1 MKRRW
6 PPDEAYVDEVF
17 SRLARGMPE
26 PKTELNWTTP
36 FELVAAVALSAQAT
50 DVGVNKA
57 TARLFVAANTPAAML
72 ALGEAG
78 VTPFIASIGLYRNK
92 AKNLVA
98 MSRILVEQ
106 HGGEVPLTRP
116 ELQALPGVGRKTA
129 SVVLNELEIEPAIAV
144 DTHVFRVSHR
154 LGLANAKTPDKVED
168 QLHRVVPTEWL
179 AKAHHWLILHGRYVC
194 TARKPNCAGCVLND
208 ICPSRAGLET
218 NPSPSPGRRG
228 LERPSAARRP
238 VARKGEG

>member
-6 PPDEAYVDEVF
+6 PPDEAYVEEVF
-17 SRLARGMPE
+17 TRLARGMPE
-26 PKTELNWTTP
+26 PKTELNWSTP
-36 FELVAAVALSAQAT
+36 FELVSAVALSAQAT
-50 DVGVNKA
+50 DVGVNRA
-57 TARLFVAANTPAAML
+57 TAKLFAAANTPEAIL

-98 MSRILVEQ
+98 MSRILVDQ
-106 HGGEVPLTRP
+106 HGGEVPLTRA

-168 QLHRVVPTEWL
+168 QLHRVVQAEWL
-179 AKAHHWLILHGRYVC
+179 AKAHHWLILHGRSVC

-208 ICPSRAGLET
+208 ICPARAGLD
-218 NPSPSPGRRG
+218 
-228 LERPSAARRP
+228 
-238 VARKGEG
+238 VA

>member
-6 PPDEAYVDEVF
+6 PPDEAYVEEVF
-17 SRLARGMPE
+17 TRLARGMPE
-26 PKTELNWTTP
+26 PKTELNWSTP
-36 FELVAAVALSAQAT
+36 FELVSAVALSAQAT
-50 DVGVNKA
+50 DVGVNRA
-57 TARLFVAANTPAAML
+57 TAKLFAAANTPEAIL

-98 MSRILVEQ
+98 MSRILVDQ
-106 HGGEVPLTRP
+106 HGGEVPLTRA

-168 QLHRVVPTEWL
+168 QLHRVVPSEWL

-208 ICPSRAGLET
+208 ICPARAGLD
-218 NPSPSPGRRG
+218 
-228 LERPSAARRP
+228 
-238 VARKGEG
+238 VA

>member
-6 PPDEAYVDEVF
+6 PPDEAYVEEVF

-57 TARLFVAANTPAAML
+57 TAKLFAAANTPAAIV

-92 AKNLVA
+92 ARNLVA

-106 HGGEVPLTRP
+106 HDGEVPLTRAA
-116 ELQALPGVGRKTA
+116 LQALPGVGRKTA

-154 LGLANAKTPDKVED
+154 LGLANAATPDKVED
-168 QLHRVVPTEWL
+168 QLHRVVPDEWL

-194 TARKPNCAGCVLND
+194 TARKPNCAGCALSD
-208 ICPSRAGLET
+208 ICPSRAGLEAT
-218 NPSPSPGRRG
+218 
-228 LERPSAARRP
+228 
-238 VARKGEG
+238 

>member
-6 PPDEAYVDEVF
+6 PPEESYVDEVF
-17 SRLARGMPE
+17 TRLARGMPE

-57 TARLFVAANTPAAML
+57 TAKLFAAANTPAAIL

-78 VTPFIASIGLYRNK
+78 VVPYIASIGLYRNK

-106 HGGEVPLTRP
+106 HGGEVPLTR
-116 ELQALPGVGRKTA
+116 EALQALPGVGRKTA

-168 QLHRVVPTEWL
+168 QLHRVVPPEWL
-179 AKAHHWLILHGRYVC
+179 PKAHHWLILHGRYVC

-208 ICPSRAGLET
+208 ICPARAGIEAEAV
-218 NPSPSPGRRG
+218 R
-228 LERPSAARRP
+228 A
-238 VARKGEG
+238 K

>member
-6 PPDEAYVDEVF
+6 PPDEDFVDEVF
-17 SRLARGMPE
+17 SRLSHVMPE
-26 PKTELNWTTP
+26 PKTELDYQSP
-36 FELVAAVALSAQAT
+36 FELVSAVALSAQAT

-57 TARLFVAANTPAAML
+57 TAKLFPVARTPEAML

-78 VTPFIASIGLYRNK
+78 VIPYIASIGLYRNK
-92 AKNLVA
+92 ARNLIA

-106 HGGEVPLTRP
+106 HGGEVPLTRA

-129 SVVLNELEIEPAIAV
+129 SVVLNELGIEPAIAV

-168 QLHRVVPTEWL
+168 QLHRVVGEPWL
-179 AKAHHWLILHGRYVC
+179 GKAHHWLILHGRYTC
-194 TARKPNCAGCVLND
+194 TARKPNCVACALRD
-208 ICPSRAGLET
+208 ICPSRAELEA
-218 NPSPSPGRRG
+218 PQPP
-228 LERPSAARRP
+228 AR
-238 VARKGEG
+238 ARTARAKRS